1 MGKRV
6 TETILS
12 FVIAIFGF
20 YLLYINLTDP
30 AHLSVISVVISLIL
44 LVMGVV
50 LLFRSGRHD
59 HTRTI
64 LPELTHGNNG
74 STLLSRHKDI
84 ISTYE
89 KHSRMRDKLKAIKHM
104 KP

>member
-1 MGKRV
+1 MRRRIS
-6 TETILS
+6 ETILS

-20 YLLYINLTDP
+20 YLLYINLFDP
-30 AHLSVISVVISLIL
+30 VHLSVISVVIALIL

-64 LPELTHGNNG
+64 LPDLTHGNNG
-74 STLLSRHKDI
+74 ETLLSRHKEI

-89 KHSRMRDKLKAIKHM
+89 KHSRMRDKLKAISHIE
-104 KP
+104 P